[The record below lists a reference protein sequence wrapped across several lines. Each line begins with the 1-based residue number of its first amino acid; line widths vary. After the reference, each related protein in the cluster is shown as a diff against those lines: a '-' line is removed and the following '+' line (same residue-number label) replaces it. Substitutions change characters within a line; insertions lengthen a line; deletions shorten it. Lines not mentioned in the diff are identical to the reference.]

1 MINFGWNYFIA
12 QKKKMSEDQCQTTLM
27 GNCPKWL
34 SGKESA
40 YNGGDVGSI
49 LGWEDPLGQEGN
61 DNPVLYSYLG
71 NSTDSEV

>member
-1 MINFGWNYFIA
+1 
-12 QKKKMSEDQCQTTLM
+12 MSEDQCQTTLM

-49 LGWEDPLGQEGN
+49 LGWGKIRWVKKEIAA
-61 DNPVLYSYLG
+61 VLYSYLG